1 MDKLIESI
9 APFGRFQ
16 KFATALIGLIS
27 SLTAMLVFSNVF
39 ITARP
44 ELSCHPSKRWGV
56 GDTIENVSVQ
66 IVMSQP
72 VSSSQLAASPTIINK
87 SETCDIWANI
97 QSNKTV
103 HINISYMKLN

>member
-16 KFATALIGLIS
+16 KLVTALIGLVS

-44 ELSCHPSKRWGV
+44 DLSCHLRV
-56 GDTIENVSVQ
+56 GGTIENVSIQV
-66 IVMSQP
+66 VMSQP
-72 VSSSQLAASPTIINK
+72 VTSSQLVAAAAARTIINK
-87 SETCDIWANI
+87 SETCDIWAKI

-103 HINISYMKLN
+103 NTNISFMKLK